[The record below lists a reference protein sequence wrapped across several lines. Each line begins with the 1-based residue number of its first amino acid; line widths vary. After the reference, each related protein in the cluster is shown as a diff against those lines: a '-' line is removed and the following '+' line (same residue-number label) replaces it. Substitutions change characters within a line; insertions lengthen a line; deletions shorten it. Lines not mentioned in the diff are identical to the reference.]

1 MKTFDN
7 YADAKKEHELSGGY
21 LLDLDVGVFVVCA
34 EEGDAL
40 DIRKPPPDG
49 FATPEDYL
57 ASLAPHFDETRAD

>member
-7 YADAKKEHELSGGY
+7 YADAKKEHGLSGGY
-21 LLDLDVGVFVVCA
+21 LLDLGDGVLAVCA
-34 EEGDAL
+34 EEEDAL
-40 DIRKPPPDG
+40 DIRKPPPNG